1 MIIMIK
7 KLTIT
12 FIFFIFL
19 NINVMAQNIM
29 PYTFWEEKTQEE
41 KISFINGAYGAISVL
56 KKHHKQEVKKQY
68 IHKKNW
74 VEPYYI
80 QRFYDIADEYRSDEV
95 GYNLKIIAMHMDA
108 LYANS
113 DNYKLPIMEAL
124 RIVSLMQDGDNKR
137 ANLILLRAQKKYN
150 NR

>member
-1 MIIMIK
+1 MIK
-7 KLTIT
+7 NLIFT
-12 FIFFIFL
+12 FIFFVFF
-19 NINVMAQNIM
+19 NMNTMAQEKM
-29 PYTFWEEKTQEE
+29 PYIFWGKKTQEE
-41 KISFINGAYGAISVL
+41 KIAFINGAYGAISVL

-68 IHKKNW
+68 LHKNNW

-80 QRFYDIADEYRSDEV
+80 QRFYSIADEYMSNEV

-113 DNYKLPIMEAL
+113 DNHKLPIMEAL

-137 ANLILLRAQKKYN
+137 ANLILLRAQRKYN

>member
-1 MIIMIK
+1 MIVMVKRINV
-7 KLTIT
+7 T
-12 FIFFIFL
+12 FIFFIFI
-19 NINVMAQNIM
+19 NIDTMAKETIPNI
-29 PYTFWEEKTQEE
+29 FWEKKTQEE

-56 KKHHKQEVKKQY
+56 KNHHKQEVKKQY
-68 IHKKNW
+68 IHNKNW
-74 VEPYYI
+74 VQPYYI
-80 QRFYDIADEYRSDEV
+80 QRFYDIADQYRSDEV

-113 DNYKLPIMEAL
+113 DNFKLPIMEAL
-124 RIVSLMQDGDNKR
+124 RVVSLIQDGDKKR